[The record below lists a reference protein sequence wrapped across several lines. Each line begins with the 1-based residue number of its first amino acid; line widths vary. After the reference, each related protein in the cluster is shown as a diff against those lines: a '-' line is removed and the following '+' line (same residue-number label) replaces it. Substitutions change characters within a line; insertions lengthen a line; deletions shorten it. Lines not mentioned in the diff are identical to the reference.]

1 MPSIGTGSRSQM
13 QIGVVFPQTE
23 IGPDPA
29 VVREYAQVAE
39 GSGLA
44 HLLVYDHVLGA
55 STVNRA
61 DWRGPYTDKSLFHE
75 VFVLFGYLAA
85 VAPQLELVTGVVI
98 LPQRQTA
105 LVAKQAAEID
115 VLTGGK
121 LRLGVGIG
129 WNEVEYIGLNE
140 RFNNRGRRFEE
151 QIDVLRALWTED
163 VVDYAGRYHT
173 IPEAGLNPMP
183 VQQPIPV
190 WIGGYA
196 DVVMDRIGRLA
207 DGWFPGSQPGD
218 TLERSRSLVV
228 ESALAAGR
236 DPSTIGME
244 GRISLVP
251 ESENDW
257 IAQTEAWRAAG
268 ATHLSINTMGR
279 GRSPREHIETIR
291 RYAEVAGLS

>member
-1 MPSIGTGSRSQM
+1 M

-23 IGPDPA
+23 IGPDRA
-29 VVREYAQVAE
+29 IVREYAQVAE

-55 STVNRA
+55 STTNRP
-61 DWRGPYTDKSLFHE
+61 DWRGAYTDKSLFHE

-85 VAPQLELVTGVVI
+85 VAPGLELVTGVVI

-115 VLTGGK
+115 LLTGGN

-151 QIDVLRALWTED
+151 QIELLRALWTDEVID
-163 VVDYAGRYHT
+163 FKGRYHT

-183 VQQPIPV
+183 VQRPIPV

-196 DVVMDRIGRLA
+196 DIVMERIGRLA

-218 TLERSRSLVV
+218 ALEHSRALVV

-236 DPSTIGME
+236 DPSSIGME
-244 GRISLVP
+244 GRISLAP
-251 ESENDW
+251 EAEDEW
-257 IAQTEAWRAAG
+257 LQQTEAWRAAG

-279 GRSPREHIETIR
+279 GRTPRQHIETIR
-291 RYAEVAGLS
+291 RYAEVTGLG

>member
-1 MPSIGTGSRSQM
+1 M

-29 VVREYAQVAE
+29 IVREYAQVAE
-39 GSGLA
+39 GSGLT

-55 STVNRA
+55 STANRP

-85 VAPQLELVTGVVI
+85 VAPGLELVTGVVI

-129 WNEVEYIGLNE
+129 WNEVEYVGLNE
-140 RFNNRGRRFEE
+140 SFSNRGRRFEE
-151 QIDVLRALWTED
+151 QIEVLRALWSDEVID
-163 VVDYAGRYHT
+163 FKGRYHT

-183 VQQPIPV
+183 IQRPIPV

-196 DVVMDRIGRLA
+196 DVVMERIGRLA
-207 DGWFPGSQPGD
+207 DGWFPGSEPGD
-218 TLERSRSLVV
+218 ALEHSRSLVV

-236 DPSTIGME
+236 DPSSIGME
-244 GRISLVP
+244 GRISLAP
-251 ESENDW
+251 DAEDEW
-257 IAQTEAWRAAG
+257 LRQTESWRAAG

-279 GRSPREHIETIR
+279 SRTPRQHIETIR

>member
-1 MPSIGTGSRSQM
+1 M

-39 GSGLA
+39 SSGLK

-55 STVNRA
+55 STVNRP

-75 VFVLFGYLAA
+75 VFVLFGYLAG

-105 LVAKQAAEID
+105 LVAKQAAEVD

-129 WNEVEYIGLNE
+129 WNEVEYVGLNE
-140 RFNNRGRRFEE
+140 RFDNRGRRMEE
-151 QIDVLRALWTED
+151 QIEVMRALWTDD
-163 VVDYAGRYHT
+163 VIDFKGRYHT
-173 IPEAGLNPMP
+173 IPEAGLNPLP
-183 VQQPIPV
+183 VQRPIPV

-196 DVVMDRIGRLA
+196 DVVMERIGRMA

-218 TLERSRSLVV
+218 TVERSRELVIA
-228 ESALAAGR
+228 SAEKAGR
-236 DPSTIGME
+236 DPSAIGLE
-244 GRISLVP
+244 GRISLEP
-251 ESENDW
+251 GAEDQW

-279 GRSPREHIETIR
+279 GRSPQEHIETIR
-291 RYAEVAGLS
+291 RYAEVLGLA